1 MILTS
6 SEIIA
11 QLEQRLAEQISAA
24 ALAKW
29 AFATFY
35 ALEQGELTVV
45 EAEAAH
51 IGEALDTLMFA
62 DDARFALDEAGLRQ
76 LIARLQSP

>member
-11 QLEQRLAEQISAA
+11 QLEQRLAERMSAA
-24 ALAKW
+24 ALANW
-29 AFATFY
+29 ALATFY
-35 ALEQGELTVV
+35 ALEQGRLTV
-45 EAEAAH
+45 AETDAAPFA
-51 IGEALDTLMFA
+51 EVLDALMFA

-76 LIARLQSP
+76 MVARLQRP